1 MMNYRC
7 YFLGVDGHIRD
18 YIAITAHSD
27 REAIEHA
34 QKSWVQSSMTDSIC
48 GSSAASSTASRPAEA
63 RAGERQQATFA
74 REFAQTSAAR
84 AVAKST

>member
-34 QKSWVQSSMTDSIC
+34 QKSWVQSVHD
-48 GSSAASSTASRPAEA
+48 GFDLWQLGRFVHGVSTR
-63 RAGERQQATFA
+63 
-74 REFAQTSAAR
+74 
-84 AVAKST
+84 